1 MFGRI
6 YFIKNYTN
14 NLLYI
19 GSTTRNLEER
29 FKEHKRDINKYSNF
43 KLYKAMR
50 EYETDNFYVILIEE
64 LEVDAVKD
72 LRRRE
77 GEYIKTVKPTL
88 NKNIAGRSMK
98 QYQIDNKDKLRI
110 YRRNYYKQ
118 YRKDHYEHL
127 KNYRQDYYKS
137 RRLK

>member
-1 MFGRI
+1 MEEYIFL
-6 YFIKNYTN
+6 KNCIN

-29 FKEHKRDINKYSNF
+29 FKEHKRDIDKYPTF
-43 KLYKAMR
+43 KLYKAMK
-50 EYETDNFYVILIEE
+50 EYNTDNFYIILIEE
-64 LEVDAVKD
+64 LEVDSVKD

-88 NKNIAGRSMK
+88 NKNIAGRSME

-127 KNYRQDYYKS
+127 KNYRWDYYKS